1 MASNKTKRKAQPA
14 AAATSQRDA
23 AKAPVKAKSSEKS
36 APAAKKSNNGAKDG
50 KKGSKPSIFTRVS
63 TYFKNVRTEMK
74 RVVWPSRDELV
85 KYSVAVVAMLVFFGV
100 LIAVVDSLIL
110 PALYA
115 FSGLR

>member
-1 MASNKTKRKAQPA
+1 MASNKTKRKAEATQ
-14 AAATSQRDA
+14 AATSQRDA
-23 AKAPVKAKSSEKS
+23 AKAPVKAKSSDKS
-36 APAAKKSNNGAKDG
+36 APAAKKAKDAKDS
-50 KKGSKPSIFTRVS
+50 KKGGKPGIFTRVS

>member
-23 AKAPVKAKSSEKS
+23 AKAPVKAKSSAKS
-36 APAAKKSNNGAKDG
+36 APAAKKAKDSKDA
-50 KKGSKPSIFTRVS
+50 KKGGKPGIFARAAA
-63 TYFKNVRTEMK
+63 YFKNVRTEMK
-74 RVVWPSRDELV
+74 RVVWPTRDELV

>member
-14 AAATSQRDA
+14 AAAASQRDA

-36 APAAKKSNNGAKDG
+36 APAAKKSSGAKDG
-50 KKGSKPSIFTRVS
+50 KKGGKPSIFTRAS